1 MCNLHVM
8 RAMPRELSLDM
19 SLCARPSRL
28 RALVVLGPGCSI
40 IIQINM

>member
-19 SLCARPSRL
+19 PFFAQPSRL
-28 RALVVLGPGCSI
+28 RALVFLGPGCSI
-40 IIQINM
+40 IIQINT